1 MARHKRAVEGLPT
14 SWRAPDQP
22 WARVAPSLEAADPPS
37 LRIDPRAALDASVYR
52 LRSGV
57 QWTRLPEEVPDARS
71 VHRTLRRGVRPGV
84 LDRGCGVLVADGT
97 ELPRSADT
105 YVLLYAPATLARSLL
120 VPSMTSIPPERS
132 PRRTGR

>member
-57 QWTRLPEEVPDARS
+57 QWTRLPEEVPDDRS

-84 LDRGCGVLVADGT
+84 LDRGWGVLVADGT
-97 ELPRSADT
+97 EYRAQPTHT
-105 YVLLYAPATLARSLL
+105 YSSTSLRRWPDRCPFLA
-120 VPSMTSIPPERS
+120 
-132 PRRTGR
+132 